1 MNVEGGG
8 IDWGAVKERLHRS
21 QLALE
26 KALNPDPEQIE
37 AAFRDRARQ
46 LAQRHAHTHSPSTPF
61 RVLVFALGKE
71 HYGLDLGVVVE
82 LLPFTNC
89 TRVPGAPAQLLGVTN
104 VHGEIR
110 SVIDLRHLL
119 ELPDEERNSPGYILL
134 IRHQDCEVG
143 LRVDGI
149 EKIRAVSPEDLL
161 VLSDDAARPSFRCLR
176 GLTPDMLR
184 ILSTEALFAHP
195 VFDQKSI

>member
-184 ILSTEALFAHP
+184 ILSTETLFAHP
-195 VFDQKSI
+195 IFNQNSI